1 MATDEPGSGLE
12 PGPNAPAA
20 SSAPTGSP
28 ATPVQAAATP
38 AAAVAITVDGTGS
51 VMSLIG
57 HLDELRKRIV
67 RAVLAVLLGSIVGF
81 MFAEQVIDV
90 LISPLPTGQVQVLA
104 PGDAFFINVKIALI
118 FGVIVAMPVILY
130 QGWRF
135 VAPGLTDRERRA
147 VAPWVLLSLVFF
159 AMGVAIAWFVLPY
172 ATAFLLGFTSDRL
185 VANLAAGP
193 YFDFVTTLVL
203 AFGIVMEFPI
213 LLYGLA
219 RAGILGSARL
229 RSSRRYAILGIAVF
243 AAIATPGG
251 DLVSPGVL
259 GITMYILYELTI
271 LLIRRSGR

>member
-1 MATDEPGSGLE
+1 MATDESAAGLVPGSA
-12 PGPNAPAA
+12 AP
-20 SSAPTGSP
+20 
-28 ATPVQAAATP
+28 
-38 AAAVAITVDGTGS
+38 TVDGTIVTTPAPAGPSGPAPAGPDADGS
-51 VMSLIG
+51 VMSLID

-67 RAVLAVLLGSIVGF
+67 RSLLAVGLGAVIGF
-81 MFAEQVIDV
+81 ILASRIIDF
-90 LISPLPTGQVQVLA
+90 LIAPLPTGRVQVLA

-135 VAPGLTDRERRA
+135 VAPGLTAHERKA
-147 VAPWVLLSLVFF
+147 VVPWVLLSLVFF
-159 AMGVAIAWFVLPY
+159 AMGVVIAWFVLPF
-172 ATAFLLGFTSDRL
+172 ATAFLLSFTSDKL

-193 YFDFVTTLVL
+193 YFDFVTTLFL

-219 RAGILGSARL
+219 RVGILSSGRL
-229 RSSRRYAILGIAVF
+229 RSSRRYAILAIAVF
-243 AAIATPGG
+243 AAVATPGG

-259 GITMYILYELTI
+259 GITMYLLYELTI